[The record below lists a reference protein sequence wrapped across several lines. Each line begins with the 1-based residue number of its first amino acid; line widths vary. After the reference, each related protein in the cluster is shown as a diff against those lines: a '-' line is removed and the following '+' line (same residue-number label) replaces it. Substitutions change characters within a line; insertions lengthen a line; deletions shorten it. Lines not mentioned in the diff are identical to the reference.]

1 MIGFRLQSHY
11 PCDTINFMR
20 HGSRIDPPNRFE
32 RVHRHSEQEQVIFD
46 HEYIDDQ
53 RNRNIELLAD
63 DSRSIVSKN
72 DSPDVPFRYSMN
84 PYRGCIHGCAY
95 CYARPT
101 HEYMGLNAGLDFET
115 KIFVKHHAPALFEG
129 FLRAPSWRAE
139 PIAFSGV
146 TDCYQPAER
155 DFQLTRQCLN
165 VALRFHQPIDIV
177 TKNALVA
184 RDLDI
189 LATMAA
195 DNLVRV
201 FVSVTTLDG
210 NLARDMEPRT
220 SIPTARLR
228 TIAELAAAHVPV
240 GLLMAPIIPG
250 LNDSEIPAILKTGK
264 DAGATAA
271 SCILLRLPSTVEPVF
286 IEWLQRTQ
294 PDKAD
299 RVLERIRA
307 TRGGKLNDSNWHAR
321 MKGTGEFAEQ
331 IRQLF
336 QIFRQRYG
344 LASELPPSNRDL
356 FRHPE
361 QSSRQLR
368 LF

>member
-1 MIGFRLQSHY
+1 MIGFRLQIHH
-11 PCDTINFMR
+11 PCDTINSMR

-32 RVHRHSEQEQVIFD
+32 RVQLHSEREHVIFD
-46 HEYIDDQ
+46 HEYLDGQ
-53 RNRNIELLAD
+53 RNRKIEFLAD

-101 HEYMGLNAGLDFET
+101 HEYIGLNAGLDFET
-115 KIFVKHHAPALFEG
+115 KILVKHDAPALFEE

-155 DFQLTRQCLN
+155 DFQLTRTCLN

-189 LATMAA
+189 LAAMAA
-195 DNLVRV
+195 VNLVRV

-228 TIAELAAAHVPV
+228 TIEELAAAQVPV
-240 GLLMAPIIPG
+240 GLLVAPIIPG
-250 LNDSEIPAILKTGK
+250 LNDSEIPAILKAGK
-264 DAGATAA
+264 DAGAAAA
-271 SCILLRLPSTVEPVF
+271 SYILLRLPSTVEPVF

-299 RVLERIRA
+299 RVLARIRA
-307 TRGGKLNDSNWHAR
+307 TRGGKLNNSNWHAR
-321 MKGTGEFAEQ
+321 MKGGGEIAEQ
-331 IRQLF
+331 IGRIF
-336 QIFRQRYG
+336 QVFRQRYG
-344 LASELPPSNRDL
+344 LESKLPPCNSDL
-356 FRHPE
+356 FQRPAVLN
-361 QSSRQLR
+361 QRR